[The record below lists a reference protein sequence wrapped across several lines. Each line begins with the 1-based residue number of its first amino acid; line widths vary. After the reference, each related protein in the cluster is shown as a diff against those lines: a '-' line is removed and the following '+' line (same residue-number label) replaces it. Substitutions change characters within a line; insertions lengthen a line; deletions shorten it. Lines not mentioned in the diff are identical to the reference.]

1 MLVLQFVAMV
11 ISDPEI
17 LNECLN
23 PAQSSPTLLNGR
35 EACGLSVKGLL
46 PPGTLHQ
53 RQSRVTPSILN
64 SL

>member
-46 PPGTLHQ
+46 PPGTLH
-53 RQSRVTPSILN
+53 
-64 SL
+64 